1 MLGRREFCALA
12 AGAAA
17 MPRRVWGQQNKQEK
31 GEAMSQA
38 TTSQTFFYASL
49 GPALKLY
56 RIDPEKA
63 SLTPVGTVMLPQKVQ
78 YAWPHPS
85 APYLYVGS
93 SDGGSSSLGVK
104 GDKHYLSAL
113 RIDKGS
119 GGLQMHGA
127 SASLRSR
134 PIHVNVDHS
143 GRFALVAYNNPSGV
157 SVHRINADGT
167 VGEEVVQAAS
177 LDCGIFAHQIRVTPP
192 NDAAILVCR
201 GNDKTRDKPE
211 DPGSLKQFAF
221 KDGQLENRVS
231 VAPNGGYGF
240 GPRHLDF
247 HPNLPLVYVSRE
259 RENKLDVYRLANG
272 VLEPLPIFVKDTLT
286 EPNNT
291 RSRQAACTLHFHPN
305 GHFLYLANR
314 AFDTVKVDGKDVF
327 PGGENNIAVF
337 AIDPSTGEPS
347 LIQNEDV
354 RGVYP
359 RTFALDPGARMLAVT
374 DNEPKLVRDGAGFKT
389 IPANISTFHVGAEG
403 KLTFASNTEIE
414 TGGEYQFWSGMVTVG

>member
-1 MLGRREFCALA
+1 MLRRREFCAIA
-12 AGAAA
+12 AGALA
-17 MPRRVWGQQNKQEK
+17 MPRFAWGQQEKQEK
-31 GEAMSQA
+31 DAAMSQA
-38 TTSQTFFYASL
+38 TGSQTFFYASL

-63 SLTPVGTVMLPQKVQ
+63 ALIPGGTAMLPQKVQ

-85 APYLYVGS
+85 APVLYVGS
-93 SDGGSSSLGVK
+93 SDGGSSSLGIK

-113 RIDKGS
+113 RIDKSS
-119 GGLQMHGA
+119 GELQMHGA

-134 PIHVNVDHS
+134 PIHVTVDHT
-143 GRFALVAYNNPSGV
+143 GRFALVAYNNPSSA

-167 VGEEVVQAAS
+167 VGEEVVQTAS
-177 LDCGIFAHQIRVTPP
+177 LDCGIFAHQIRVTPA
-192 NDAAILVCR
+192 NDAVILVCR
-201 GNDKTRDKPE
+201 GNDKTKDKPE
-211 DPGSLKQFAF
+211 DPGALKLFAF

-231 VAPNGGYGF
+231 VAPNRGYGF

-247 HPNLPLVYVSRE
+247 HPSLPLVYVSRE
-259 RENKLDVYRLANG
+259 RENKLDVYRLASG
-272 VLEPLPIFVKDTLT
+272 VLEPQPIFVKDTLA
-286 EPNNT
+286 EPNNL
-291 RSRQAACTLHFHPN
+291 RSRQAACTLHFHPS
-305 GHFLYLANR
+305 GRFLYLANR

-359 RTFALDPGARMLAVT
+359 RTFALDPSARMLVVT
-374 DNEPKLVRDGAGFKT
+374 DNEPKLVRDGTGFKT
-389 IPANISTFHVGAEG
+389 IPANISTFHVGADG
-403 KLTFASNTEIE
+403 RLSFASNSEIE
-414 TGGEYQFWSGMVTVG
+414 TGGEYQFWSGMVAVG